1 MEDKGL
7 KKISTVILAFVMLV
21 SAIIT
26 LTGCGANAADQAFAK
41 FQEDNDALIQSMLE
55 PSEDWLNEPD
65 GGESIVLEE
74 IGKVDKLLAG
84 LDKLD
89 KNAMSK
95 KNQEAHA
102 NIYDSF
108 ATHKAALEA
117 IREETREVK
126 PGGYSKDRE
135 VAPDDLAIF
144 EAAMAD
150 SQDAEYEPT
159 LVATQ
164 VVAGTNYRFTA
175 TATPKSADAKPYS
188 VYVYIYQP
196 LDGEP
201 ELTEIE
207 TVGY

>member
-1 MEDKGL
+1 MEDEGL
-7 KKISTVILAFVMLV
+7 KKISTVLLALIMLV
-21 SAIIT
+21 SAMT
-26 LTGCGANAADQAFAK
+26 LTGCGTNTADQAFTK
-41 FQEDNDALIQSMLE
+41 FQEDNDALVQSLLE

-74 IGKVDKLLAG
+74 MGKVDKLLAG

-89 KNAMSK
+89 KSAMSK
-95 KNQEAHA
+95 KNQETYA
-102 NIYDSF
+102 NIYGSF
-108 ATHKAALEA
+108 VTHKAALEA
-117 IREETREVK
+117 IREQTREVK
-126 PGGYSKDRE
+126 PGGYSQDRE
-135 VAPDDLAIF
+135 VTPDDLAIF
-144 EAAMAD
+144 EAVMAD
-150 SQDAEYEPT
+150 AQDAEYEPT
-159 LVATQ
+159 FVATQ

-207 TVGY
+207 PVGH

>member
-1 MEDKGL
+1 M

-21 SAIIT
+21 SAMT
-26 LTGCGANAADQAFAK
+26 LTGCGENAADQAFVK
-41 FQEDNDALIQSMLE
+41 FQEDNDALVQGMLE

-74 IGKVDKLLAG
+74 IGKVDKLLVG

-95 KNQEAHA
+95 KYQETHA
-102 NIYDSF
+102 SIYDSF

-117 IREETREVK
+117 ILDKARESMQEGPM
-126 PGGYSKDRE
+126 PGGYSEDRKPE
-135 VAPDDLAIF
+135 PDELAIF
-144 EAAMAD
+144 EAVMAD
-150 SQDAEYEPT
+150 EKDAEYEPT

-175 TATPKSADAKPYS
+175 TATPISADAKPYS

-207 TVGY
+207 RID